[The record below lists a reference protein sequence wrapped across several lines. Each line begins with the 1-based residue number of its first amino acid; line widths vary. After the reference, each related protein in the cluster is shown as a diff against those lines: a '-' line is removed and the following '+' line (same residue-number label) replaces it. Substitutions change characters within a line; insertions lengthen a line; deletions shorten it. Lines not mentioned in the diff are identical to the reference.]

1 MSPFQISIEAR
12 STTQF
17 RRFFTARESTE
28 PHKINIDIRRMPR
41 KKKTKT
47 KLSPEEK
54 RDRKR
59 LRVNARRAKKREDP
73 AYLLKESEKRANKR
87 EDQDDVRD
95 KENAVVDPSF
105 RAPALFSPR
114 SASRS
119 AAEAT

>member
-17 RRFFTARESTE
+17 RRFFTARGSTE

-59 LRVNARRAKKREDP
+59 LWVNARRAKKREDP

-87 EDQDDVRD
+87 EDPDVRD

-105 RAPALFSPR
+105 RALGHR
-114 SASRS
+114 V
-119 AAEAT
+119 